1 MNWEKLLTDRKDSL
15 PVLGG
20 HARQTGAAT
29 AGRAGYSITCVPI
42 VDFRILSQS

>member
-1 MNWEKLLTDRKDSL
+1 LTNRNNFV
-15 PVLGG
+15 PALGG